1 MIKCKTSVG
10 FKKISKKKK
19 KTLTNPTT
27 AMILPVRCIVSLN
40 FLFKILSK
48 KRLGSAKVNLGF

>member
-10 FKKISKKKK
+10 FKKISKK

-40 FLFKILSK
+40 FLFKILNK